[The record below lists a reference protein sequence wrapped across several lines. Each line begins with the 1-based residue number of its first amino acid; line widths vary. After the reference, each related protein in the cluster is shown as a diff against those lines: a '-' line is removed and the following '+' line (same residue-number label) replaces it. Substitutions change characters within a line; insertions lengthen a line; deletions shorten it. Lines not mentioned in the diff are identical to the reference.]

1 MNKQQMVNIANETVN
16 ILKVGK
22 YNFSRTKIVDFK
34 EDLDKCVK
42 DTILYKPTEVF
53 TIKDK
58 NEVTSIEV
66 TNETSLNAS
75 KRLLDKGFKNVIC
88 LNFASA
94 KHPGGGFL
102 KGTIAQEES
111 LAYSSGLYASIG
123 QQSMNEMYIYNK
135 DLNGLYSDYMIYSP
149 YVPVFRDDYYK
160 LMDNYYN
167 ISMITSPAVN
177 LNSVGNVLDKKDVAN
192 TMINRIDKVLALCNI
207 QDADAI
213 VLGAWGCG
221 VFKNDPAQIASYFR
235 DLLQTKYKKSFKQIT
250 FAIKTQDQKLI
261 DTFSRILIK

>member
-1 MNKQQMVNIANETVN
+1 MNKQQMVNIANETLN

-22 YNFSRTKIVDFK
+22 YNFSRTRIVDFK
-34 EDLDKCVK
+34 DDLDKCVK
-42 DTILYKPTEVF
+42 DTILYKSDHIFE
-53 TIKDK
+53 IKDK
-58 NEVTSIEV
+58 NETADIEV
-66 TNETSLNAS
+66 INETTLAAC
-75 KRLLDKGFKNVIC
+75 KRLLDNGFKNVIC

-111 LAYSSGLYASIG
+111 LAYSSGLYTSIA
-123 QQSMNEMYIYNK
+123 QQDMKEMYIYNK

-160 LMDNYYN
+160 LTDSYYN

-177 LNSVGNVLDKKDVAN
+177 LNSVGNVLNKKDVGK

-221 VFKNDPAQIASYFR
+221 VFKNDPALIASYFR
-235 DLLQTKYKKSFKQIT
+235 DLLQTKYNKSFKQVT
-250 FAIKTQDQKLI
+250 FAIKTQDQNLI
-261 DTFSRILIK
+261 NTFSKILIK